1 MRSHV
6 PQKGPLCC
14 GTYSADAQVVF
25 PHVDPSEFKGAK
37 RSVAEVEWQPI
48 ARVRTH
54 RQVISE
60 IERRLRSGG
69 LRPGDRLPPERQ
81 LAEALGVS
89 RGAVR
94 EALRILEA
102 IGVVEAGTGSGPTSG
117 SRIVSDSAGGLAM
130 VLGMHLQ
137 TASLSLDDM
146 VEVRLVLERLAA
158 EKVALRADPEGIAE
172 LRGLLD
178 QMRSATS
185 SEAYNE
191 LDTAFHVQIGNLSGN
206 DLVAVLMS
214 ALRTTMRRAM
224 VAAFEQLED
233 PRATM
238 ASLTDEHAAILEAL
252 AAGRGDEAAR
262 LVTDHIEGF
271 YRLVDLAEPS

>member
-1 MRSHV
+1 
-6 PQKGPLCC
+6 
-14 GTYSADAQVVF
+14 VF

-262 LVTDHIEGF
+262 LVTDHIAGF